1 MDATPLHYRSIWKL
15 TYPVMLGML
24 AQNLINF
31 TDTVFLGWVGEV
43 ELGASAIGGLFYYGV
58 FTVGFG
64 FSIGAQILIS
74 RRNGEGH
81 YRDIGSIF
89 NHSLI
94 FLMLLAVMMVVF
106 VQGFAPGLLK
116 RTMSSAA
123 VFDAAWTFL
132 DVRIWGIFF
141 AFINAN
147 FRSFYVGIL
156 KTKYLGWSAAIMA
169 VVNIILNYLLIF
181 GNFGFPRMG
190 IAGSALASVIAEGV
204 SVLFFVFLT
213 FRKRRLDL
221 FGILVPGRFNFQVI
235 KNTLSLS
242 VFTMIQNFLAMGGW
256 LFFFMVIEQLGQ
268 HQLAISNIARSIYI
282 MLMIPLWAFGTTT
295 NTLISNMIGEGRQAE
310 VGRALKRIILMSFC
324 ITFVISFVASL
335 FPSAILSLYTTD
347 AALIR
352 DSIPV
357 LYVVFTALV
366 FFSVASIGFNAVTA
380 TGNTM
385 MGMLIETVTIL
396 AYCIFVYEVAIVFRQ
411 PVSIAWLAEFVYF
424 FFMGLLS
431 FAYLKHGNWRRI
443 KI

>member
-1 MDATPLHYRSIWKL
+1 MSATSLQYRSIWKL

-74 RRNGEGH
+74 RRNGEGR

-89 NHSLI
+89 NHSLL
-94 FLMLLAVMMVVF
+94 FLMLLAVLMVVF
-106 VQGFAPGLLK
+106 VQGFAPGILRKTLA
-116 RTMSSAA
+116 SPA
-123 VFDAAWTFL
+123 VYDAAWTFL
-132 DVRIWGIFF
+132 DVRIWGVFF

-156 KTKYLGWSAAIMA
+156 KTRFLGWSAAIMA

-204 SVLFFVFLT
+204 SVVFFIVLT
-213 FRKRRLDL
+213 FRKRRLDQ
-221 FGILVPGRFNFQVI
+221 FGILVPGRLQLRVI
-235 KNTLSLS
+235 GQTLNLS

-295 NTLISNMIGEGRQAE
+295 NTLISNLIGEGRYQD
-310 VGRALKRIILMSFC
+310 VGRAIKRIIIMSFS
-324 ITFVISFVASL
+324 ITLGLALLSSL
-335 FPSAILSLYTTD
+335 FPTSILRLYTSD
-347 AALIR
+347 PALIH
-352 DSIPV
+352 DSKPV
-357 LYVVFTALV
+357 LYVVFTALL
-366 FFSVASIGFNAVTA
+366 FFSVVSMGFNAVTA
-380 TGNTM
+380 TGNTL
-385 MGMLIETVTIL
+385 MGMLIETITIL
-396 AYCIFVYEVAIVFRQ
+396 AYCIFVYEIAIVFRQ
-411 PVSIAWLAEFVYF
+411 PVEIAWFSEYVYF
-424 FFMGLLS
+424 FFMGLFS
-431 FAYLKHGNWRRI
+431 FAYLKFGNWRKI